1 MKLTF
6 KTLQQ
11 KQFQIDAEL
20 AETIADVKEKIAAA
34 EGFQPS
40 TQKLVYMGKIL
51 TDAQTVEELNFK
63 DNSFLVLMVTKP
75 KPTVAPATTSTAAP
89 PPANTAPTA
98 EPREV
103 PASTDAPPA
112 AQPASDAANVTIT
125 PLSDT
130 PTPAPS
136 SYDEQS
142 QPASGG
148 GIATGSEYNT
158 AVENM
163 VEMGYERDQVVRAMR
178 ASFNNPERAVE
189 YLITG
194 IPDVAEPPAQAAAPA
209 SHTTASPTPM
219 AGAPESHTAT
229 ESHGSGLSSELQQIA
244 NHPQFQQLRQMV
256 RQDPRLL
263 QPMVSRITQTNPE
276 LVQLINNNQEQL
288 LELLLGDI
296 EGDADGTDMLGG
308 GSPQYIQV
316 TPQEKE
322 AIDRLEGLGFD
333 RAIVIEAYFACDK
346 NEELAANYL
355 FEHGHEDD
363 YQD

>member
-20 AETIADVKEKIAAA
+20 TETIADVKEKIATA

-75 KPTVAPATTSTAAP
+75 KATPATTSASAP

-98 EPREV
+98 EPREA
-103 PASTDAPPA
+103 PASTDAPA
-112 AQPASDAANVTIT
+112 AAHLASDAANVTAT
-125 PLSDT
+125 PLSQT

-136 SYDEQS
+136 AYEEQPGPGS
-142 QPASGG
+142 SG

-194 IPDVAEPPAQAAAPA
+194 IPDVAVPPAHTTAPASNANTDPTSTADAPA
-209 SHTTASPTPM
+209 SHGAS
-219 AGAPESHTAT
+219 
-229 ESHGSGLSSELQQIA
+229 ESHGPALSSELQQIA

-263 QPMVSRITQTNPE
+263 QPMISRITQTNPE

-288 LELLLGDI
+288 LELLLGNI
-296 EGDADGTDMLGG
+296 EGDADDTDMPGA